1 MKRRN
6 VIVSI
11 CLLLTFLSASS
22 ASAQSPTVLGSLE
35 KASVRALAWF
45 KTLTVPIAEIVEA
58 EERTQLLEAL
68 SDLSK
73 DLYAIEQDKQVFLQ
87 LLKRDLLDREA
98 IYKRTGML
106 ITNIDKARQSLRKLG
121 PILRQKY
128 QVGGA
133 EVEALLSDAA
143 IARKIWVAELYG
155 ERTPEDRARRQALIE
170 EGERALKALHEANVE
185 LSKLIT
191 KL

>member
-6 VIVSI
+6 VIGPV
-11 CLLLTFLSASS
+11 CLLLTFLSTSN
-22 ASAQSPTVLGSLE
+22 ASAQSSTVLGSLE
-35 KASVRALAWF
+35 KASIRALAWF
-45 KTLTVPIAEIVEA
+45 KALGAPIAEIVAA

-73 DLYAIEQDKQVFLQ
+73 DLYAIEQDKQVFIQ
-87 LLKRDLLDREA
+87 LLKRDTLDQDA
-98 IYKRTGML
+98 IYSRTGKLM
-106 ITNIDKARQSLRKLG
+106 TSIDKARQSLRRLG
-121 PILRQKY
+121 PILRQRY

-155 ERTPEDRARRQALIE
+155 APRDSIRRQALIA
-170 EGERALKALHEANVE
+170 EGERAL
-185 LSKLIT
+185 
-191 KL
+191 